1 MYAIVDL
8 SNEKNGYYTYQLK
21 KDNKI
26 VLLLRAHR
34 EREYGD
40 SYILRLIDTTPM
52 TDLSTVRTEWPVP
65 YFMISKLM
73 QELLKNNITEDIYLI
88 DTYDP
93 RFVRILSDFNFELAY
108 TNYFGSID
116 IDPLIH
122 YLEGQVKTHALKNY
136 YPVTAYNKEPLIKK
150 AMEVYE
156 DNFNIEDKNKLPYS
170 YWEAQLSNDL
180 DMMSSVCL
188 YPTKTIRG
196 YAFLY
201 KVMYEVDIG
210 HVYYDSLESKE
221 RVVSSLLASLRA
233 MRGEIE
239 EVFLNIRAKDTYT
252 TDLFKML
259 DKSAFFNQCVYK
271 MKK

>member
-1 MYAIVDL
+1 MYTIVDL

-26 VLLLRAHR
+26 VVLLRAHR
-34 EREYGD
+34 EREYGN
-40 SYILRLIDTTPM
+40 SYILRVIDTTSM

-65 YFMISKLM
+65 YFMISKLL
-73 QELLKNNITEDIYLI
+73 QELMKNNIKDDIYLI

-93 RFVRILSDFNFELAY
+93 RLVRIISDFNFELAY
-108 TNYFGSID
+108 KNYFGSIE
-116 IDPLIH
+116 IDTLIH
-122 YLEGQVKTHALKNY
+122 YLERQTKTHALMNY

-156 DNFNIEDKNKLPYS
+156 SNFNIEDKNKLPYS
-170 YWEAQLSNDL
+170 YWEAQLANDL
-180 DMMSSVCL
+180 DMLNSVAL

-210 HVYYDSLESKE
+210 HVFYDSLESKE
-221 RVVSSLLASLRA
+221 RVVSSLLASLRS

-239 EVFLNIRAKDTYT
+239 EVFLNIRARDIYT
-252 TDLFKML
+252 SDLFKTL
-259 DKSAFFNQCVYK
+259 DKSEFFNQCVYK